1 MNLDLYKHIYL
12 IGVGGIG
19 MSALARYFNSKGKMV
34 CGYDKVK
41 SDLCIELEIEGINIH
56 YSDVVNEIPEPIKN
70 AGFNDILVI
79 YTPAISS
86 ENKVLSFFTNN
97 GFKVYKRAEVL
108 GMISKQ
114 SFTIAV
120 AGTHGKTT
128 TSTILA
134 HILKQAGKESTA
146 FLGGIS
152 RNYNTNLLLA
162 DKGNILIVEADE
174 YDRSFLQLHAD
185 IAIITSVDADHL
197 DVYENKEDLEK
208 AFLQF
213 ATQIKQKGL
222 LLVEESVSI
231 DFPVPEDGAKLTY
244 SATKNADYYAENI
257 KVKDG
262 KMNFDLKALDI
273 MPGMSYE
280 QKQEGLEF
288 ILPGIHNVSNSIAAS
303 AVSCYLGLG
312 CKDIARGLATFK
324 GINRRFDVHL
334 STSKVAYVD
343 DYAHHPEEIFSLL
356 RSVKKMYPNKKI
368 TGVFQPHLFSRT
380 RDFLDG
386 FANALELLDTVL
398 LLDIYPARELPI
410 PGIDSNL
417 LLSKIKKNSKM
428 LCSKKE
434 MHHHISNR
442 DCDVVLTI
450 GAGDIG
456 MEVETVKQN
465 LLNRLKI
472 REL

>member
-34 CGYDKVK
+34 SGYDKVK
-41 SDLCIELEIEGINIH
+41 SELCIELETEGINIH
-56 YSDVVNEIPEPIKN
+56 YSDDVHEIPEPIKN

-86 ENKVLSFFTNN
+86 ENKVLSFFTNK

-134 HILKQAGKESTA
+134 HILKQAGKDSTA

-208 AFLQF
+208 AFVQF

-343 DYAHHPEEIFSLL
+343 DYAHHPEEVSATIGAAKQLFPQRDLT
-356 RSVKKMYPNKKI
+356 V
-368 TGVFQPHLFSRT
+368 VFQPHLFSRT
-380 RDFLDG
+380 QD
-386 FANALELLDTVL
+386 FANEFASSLVEANDLI
-398 LLDIYPARELPI
+398 LLDIYPAREKPI
-410 PGIDSNL
+410 TGVDSQML
-417 LLSKIKKNSKM
+417 LDLCTNPIKEV
-428 LCSKKE
+428 CSKEELLAVLKNKE
-434 MHHHISNR
+434 L
-442 DCDVVLTI
+442 DVLLTL

-456 MEVETVKQN
+456 TLVEPIKH
-465 LLNRLKI
+465 LLN
-472 REL
+472 

>member
-41 SDLCIELEIEGINIH
+41 SELCIELETEGINIH
-56 YSDVVNEIPEPIKN
+56 YTDDVHEIPEPIKN

-86 ENKVLSFFTNN
+86 ENKVLSFFTNK
-97 GFKVYKRAEVL
+97 GFKAYKRAEVL

-134 HILKQAGKESTA
+134 HILKQAGKDSTA

-208 AFLQF
+208 AFVQF

-324 GINRRFDVHL
+324 GINRRFDVHFR
-334 STSKVAYVD
+334 TSKITYVD
-343 DYAHHPEEIFSLL
+343 DYAHHPEEVSATIGAAKQLFPQRDLT
-356 RSVKKMYPNKKI
+356 V
-368 TGVFQPHLFSRT
+368 VFQPHLFSRT
-380 RDFLDG
+380 QD
-386 FANALELLDTVL
+386 FANEFASSLVGANDLI
-398 LLDIYPARELPI
+398 LLDIYPAREKPI
-410 PGIDSNL
+410 TGVDSQML
-417 LLSKIKKNSKM
+417 LDLCTNPIKEVCN
-428 LCSKKE
+428 KE
-434 MHHHISNR
+434 ELL
-442 DCDVVLTI
+442 VVLKNKELDVLLTL

-456 MEVETVKQN
+456 TLVEPIKH
-465 LLNRLKI
+465 LLN
-472 REL
+472 

>member
-34 CGYDKVK
+34 SGYDKVK
-41 SDLCIELEIEGINIH
+41 SELCIELETEGINIH
-56 YSDVVNEIPEPIKN
+56 YSDDVHEIPEPIKN

-86 ENKVLSFFTNN
+86 ENKVLSFFTNK

-134 HILKQAGKESTA
+134 HILKQAGKDSTA

-208 AFLQF
+208 AFVQF

-312 CKDIARGLATFK
+312 CKDIASGLATFK

-334 STSKVAYVD
+334 STSKIAYVD
-343 DYAHHPEEIFSLL
+343 DYAHHPEEVSATIGAAKQLFPQRDLT
-356 RSVKKMYPNKKI
+356 V
-368 TGVFQPHLFSRT
+368 VFQPHLFSRT
-380 RDFLDG
+380 QD
-386 FANALELLDTVL
+386 FANEFASSLVGANDLI
-398 LLDIYPARELPI
+398 LLDIYPAREKPI
-410 PGIDSNL
+410 TGVDSQML
-417 LLSKIKKNSKM
+417 LALCTNPIKEV
-428 LCSKKE
+428 CSKEELLAVLKNKE
-434 MHHHISNR
+434 L
-442 DCDVVLTI
+442 DVLLTL

-456 MEVETVKQN
+456 TLVEPIKH
-465 LLNRLKI
+465 LLN
-472 REL
+472 

>member
-1 MNLDLYKHIYL
+1 MNLDLYKYIYL

-34 CGYDKVK
+34 SGYDKIK
-41 SDLCIELEIEGINIH
+41 SELCIELETEGINIH
-56 YSDVVNEIPEPIKN
+56 YSDDVHEIPEPIKN

-86 ENKVLSFFTNN
+86 ENKVISFFTNK

-152 RNYNTNLLLA
+152 RNYNTNFLLA

-197 DVYENKEDLEK
+197 DIYENKEDLEK
-208 AFLQF
+208 AFVQF

-231 DFPVPEDGAKLTY
+231 DFPVPEDGTKMTY

-262 KMNFDLKALDI
+262 KINFDLKALDI
-273 MPGMSYE
+273 ISGMSFE

-288 ILPGIHNVSNSIAAS
+288 ILPGIHNVSNSIAAL

-312 CKDIARGLATFK
+312 PKDIASGLATFK
-324 GINRRFDVHL
+324 GIYRRFDVHL
-334 STSKVAYVD
+334 RTSKIAYVD
-343 DYAHHPEEIFSLL
+343 DYAHHPEEVSATIGAAKQLFPQRDLT
-356 RSVKKMYPNKKI
+356 V
-368 TGVFQPHLFSRT
+368 VFQPHLFSRT
-380 RDFLDG
+380 QD
-386 FANALELLDTVL
+386 FANEFASSLVGVNDLI
-398 LLDIYPARELPI
+398 LLDIYPAREKPI
-410 PGIDSNL
+410 TGVDSQML
-417 LLSKIKKNSKM
+417 LDLCTNPIKEV
-428 LCSKKE
+428 CSKEELLAVLKNKE
-434 MHHHISNR
+434 L
-442 DCDVVLTI
+442 DVLLTL

-456 MEVETVKQN
+456 TLVEPIKH
-465 LLNRLKI
+465 LLN
-472 REL
+472 

>member
-34 CGYDKVK
+34 SGYDKVK
-41 SDLCIELEIEGINIH
+41 SELCIELETEGINIH
-56 YSDVVNEIPEPIKN
+56 YSDDVHEIPEPIKN

-86 ENKVLSFFTNN
+86 ENKVLSFFTNK

-134 HILKQAGKESTA
+134 HILKQAGKDSTA

-197 DVYENKEDLEK
+197 DVYENKEDLET
-208 AFLQF
+208 AFVQF

-312 CKDIARGLATFK
+312 CKDIASGLATFK

-334 STSKVAYVD
+334 RTSKIAYVD
-343 DYAHHPEEIFSLL
+343 DYAHHPEEVSATIGAAKQLFPQRDLT
-356 RSVKKMYPNKKI
+356 V
-368 TGVFQPHLFSRT
+368 VFQPHLFSRT
-380 RDFLDG
+380 QD
-386 FANALELLDTVL
+386 FANEFASSLVGANDLI
-398 LLDIYPARELPI
+398 LLDIYPAREKPI
-410 PGIDSNL
+410 TGVDSQML
-417 LLSKIKKNSKM
+417 LDLCTNPIKEV
-428 LCSKKE
+428 CSKEELLAVLKNKE
-434 MHHHISNR
+434 L
-442 DCDVVLTI
+442 DVLLTL

-456 MEVETVKQN
+456 TLVEPIKH
-465 LLNRLKI
+465 LLN
-472 REL
+472 

>member
-34 CGYDKVK
+34 SGYDKVK
-41 SDLCIELEIEGINIH
+41 SELCIELETEGINIH
-56 YSDVVNEIPEPIKN
+56 YSDDVHEIPEPIKN

-86 ENKVLSFFTNN
+86 ENKVLSFFTNK

-134 HILKQAGKESTA
+134 HILKQAGKDSTA

-208 AFLQF
+208 AFVQF

-334 STSKVAYVD
+334 STSKIAYVD
-343 DYAHHPEEIFSLL
+343 DYAHHPEEVSATIGAAKQLFPQRDLT
-356 RSVKKMYPNKKI
+356 V
-368 TGVFQPHLFSRT
+368 VFQPHLFSRT
-380 RDFLDG
+380 QD
-386 FANALELLDTVL
+386 FANEFASSLVGANDLI
-398 LLDIYPARELPI
+398 LLDIYPAREKPI
-410 PGIDSNL
+410 TGVDSQML
-417 LLSKIKKNSKM
+417 LDLCTNPIKEV
-428 LCSKKE
+428 CSKEELLAVLKNKE
-434 MHHHISNR
+434 L
-442 DCDVVLTI
+442 DVLLTL

-456 MEVETVKQN
+456 TLVEPIKH
-465 LLNRLKI
+465 LLN
-472 REL
+472 

>member
-1 MNLDLYKHIYL
+1 MNLDLYKYIYL

-34 CGYDKVK
+34 SGYDKIK
-41 SDLCIELEIEGINIH
+41 SELCIELETEGINIH
-56 YSDVVNEIPEPIKN
+56 YSDDVNEIPEPIKN

-86 ENKVLSFFTNN
+86 ENKVISFFTNK

-208 AFLQF
+208 AFVQF

-231 DFPVPEDGAKLTY
+231 DFPAPEDGAKLTY

-334 STSKVAYVD
+334 RTSKIAYVD
-343 DYAHHPEEIFSLL
+343 DYAHHPEEVSATIGAAKQLFPQRDLT
-356 RSVKKMYPNKKI
+356 V
-368 TGVFQPHLFSRT
+368 VFQPHLFSRT
-380 RDFLDG
+380 QD
-386 FANALELLDTVL
+386 FANEFASSLVGANDLI
-398 LLDIYPARELPI
+398 LLDIYPAREKPI
-410 PGIDSNL
+410 TGVDSQML
-417 LLSKIKKNSKM
+417 LDLCTNPIKEV
-428 LCSKKE
+428 CSKEELLAVLKNKE
-434 MHHHISNR
+434 L
-442 DCDVVLTI
+442 DVLLTL

-456 MEVETVKQN
+456 TLVEPIKH
-465 LLNRLKI
+465 LLN
-472 REL
+472 

>member
-19 MSALARYFNSKGKMV
+19 MSALARYFNSTGKMV
-34 CGYDKVK
+34 YGYDKVK
-41 SDLCIELEIEGINIH
+41 SELCIELETEGINIH
-56 YSDVVNEIPEPIKN
+56 YSDDVHEIPEPIKN

-86 ENKVLSFFTNN
+86 DNKELSFFTNK

-208 AFLQF
+208 AFVQF

-334 STSKVAYVD
+334 RTSKITYVD
-343 DYAHHPEEIFSLL
+343 DYAHHPEEVSATIGAAKQLFPQRDLT
-356 RSVKKMYPNKKI
+356 V
-368 TGVFQPHLFSRT
+368 VFQPHLFSRT
-380 RDFLDG
+380 QDFASE
-386 FANALELLDTVL
+386 FASSLVGANDLI
-398 LLDIYPARELPI
+398 LLDIYPAREKPI
-410 PGIDSNL
+410 TGVDSQML
-417 LLSKIKKNSKM
+417 LDLCTNPIKEV
-428 LCSKKE
+428 CSKEELLAVLKNKE
-434 MHHHISNR
+434 L
-442 DCDVVLTI
+442 DVLLTL

-456 MEVETVKQN
+456 TLVEPIKH
-465 LLNRLKI
+465 LLN
-472 REL
+472 

>member
-34 CGYDKVK
+34 SGYDKVK
-41 SDLCIELEIEGINIH
+41 SELCIELETEGINIH
-56 YSDVVNEIPEPIKN
+56 YSDDVHEIPEPIKN

-86 ENKVLSFFTNN
+86 ENKVLSFFTNK

-134 HILKQAGKESTA
+134 HILKQAGKDSTA

-197 DVYENKEDLEK
+197 DIYENKEDLEK
-208 AFLQF
+208 AFVQF

-312 CKDIARGLATFK
+312 CKDIASGLATFK

-334 STSKVAYVD
+334 STSKIAYVD
-343 DYAHHPEEIFSLL
+343 DYAHHPEEVSATIGAAKQLFPQRDLT
-356 RSVKKMYPNKKI
+356 V
-368 TGVFQPHLFSRT
+368 VFQPHLFSRT
-380 RDFLDG
+380 QD
-386 FANALELLDTVL
+386 FANEFASSLVGANDLI
-398 LLDIYPARELPI
+398 LLDIYPAREKPI
-410 PGIDSNL
+410 TGVDSQML
-417 LLSKIKKNSKM
+417 LDLCTNPIKEV
-428 LCSKKE
+428 CSKEELLAVLKNKE
-434 MHHHISNR
+434 L
-442 DCDVVLTI
+442 DVLLTL

-456 MEVETVKQN
+456 TLVEPIKH
-465 LLNRLKI
+465 LLN
-472 REL
+472 

>member
-41 SDLCIELEIEGINIH
+41 SELCIELETEGINIH
-56 YSDVVNEIPEPIKN
+56 YSDDVHEIPEPIKN

-86 ENKVLSFFTNN
+86 ENKVLSFFTNK

-134 HILKQAGKESTA
+134 HILKQAGKDSTA

-197 DVYENKEDLEK
+197 DVYENKEALEK
-208 AFLQF
+208 AFVQF

-334 STSKVAYVD
+334 RTSKIAYVD
-343 DYAHHPEEIFSLL
+343 DYAHHPEEVSATIGAAKQLFPQRDLT
-356 RSVKKMYPNKKI
+356 V
-368 TGVFQPHLFSRT
+368 VFQPHLFSRT
-380 RDFLDG
+380 QD
-386 FANALELLDTVL
+386 FANEFASSLVGANDLI
-398 LLDIYPARELPI
+398 LLDIYPAREKPI
-410 PGIDSNL
+410 TGVDSQML
-417 LLSKIKKNSKM
+417 LDLCTNPIKEV
-428 LCSKKE
+428 CSKEELLAVLKNKE
-434 MHHHISNR
+434 L
-442 DCDVVLTI
+442 DVLLTL

-456 MEVETVKQN
+456 TLVEPIKH
-465 LLNRLKI
+465 LLN
-472 REL
+472 

>member
-34 CGYDKVK
+34 SGYDKVK
-41 SDLCIELEIEGINIH
+41 SELCIELETEGINIH
-56 YSDVVNEIPEPIKN
+56 YSDDVHEIPEPIKN

-86 ENKVLSFFTNN
+86 ENKVLSFFTNK

-208 AFLQF
+208 AFVQF

-312 CKDIARGLATFK
+312 CKDIASGLATFK

-343 DYAHHPEEIFSLL
+343 DYAHHPEEVSATIGAAKQLFPQRDLT
-356 RSVKKMYPNKKI
+356 V
-368 TGVFQPHLFSRT
+368 VFQPHLFSRT
-380 RDFLDG
+380 QD
-386 FANALELLDTVL
+386 FANEFASSLVGANDLI
-398 LLDIYPARELPI
+398 LLDIYPAREKPI
-410 PGIDSNL
+410 TGVDSQMLLDLCTNPIKEVCSKEE
-417 LLSKIKKNSKM
+417 LLSVLKN
-428 LCSKKE
+428 KE
-434 MHHHISNR
+434 L
-442 DCDVVLTI
+442 DVLLTL

-456 MEVETVKQN
+456 TLVEPIKH
-465 LLNRLKI
+465 LLN
-472 REL
+472 

>member
-41 SDLCIELEIEGINIH
+41 SELCIELETEGINIH
-56 YSDVVNEIPEPIKN
+56 YSDDVHEIPEPIKN

-86 ENKVLSFFTNN
+86 ENKVLSFFTNK
-97 GFKVYKRAEVL
+97 GFKAYKRAEVL

-134 HILKQAGKESTA
+134 HILKQAGKDSTA

-197 DVYENKEDLEK
+197 DVYENKEALEK
-208 AFLQF
+208 AFVQF

-334 STSKVAYVD
+334 RTSKIAYVD
-343 DYAHHPEEIFSLL
+343 DYAHHPEEVSATIGAAKQLFPQRDLT
-356 RSVKKMYPNKKI
+356 V
-368 TGVFQPHLFSRT
+368 VFQPHLFSRT
-380 RDFLDG
+380 QD
-386 FANALELLDTVL
+386 FANEFASSLVGANDLI
-398 LLDIYPARELPI
+398 LLDIYPAREKPI
-410 PGIDSNL
+410 TGVDSQML
-417 LLSKIKKNSKM
+417 LDLCTNPIKEV
-428 LCSKKE
+428 CSKEELLAVLKNKE
-434 MHHHISNR
+434 L
-442 DCDVVLTI
+442 DVLLTL

-456 MEVETVKQN
+456 TLVEPIKH
-465 LLNRLKI
+465 LLN
-472 REL
+472 

>member
-41 SDLCIELEIEGINIH
+41 SELCIELETEGINIH
-56 YSDVVNEIPEPIKN
+56 YSDDVHEIPEPIKN

-86 ENKVLSFFTNN
+86 ENKVLSFFTNK
-97 GFKVYKRAEVL
+97 GFKAYKRAEVL

-197 DVYENKEDLEK
+197 DIYENKEDLEK
-208 AFLQF
+208 AFVQF

-334 STSKVAYVD
+334 RTSKITYVD
-343 DYAHHPEEIFSLL
+343 DYAHHPEEVSATIGAAKQLFPQRDLT
-356 RSVKKMYPNKKI
+356 V
-368 TGVFQPHLFSRT
+368 VFQPHLFSRT
-380 RDFLDG
+380 QDFASE
-386 FANALELLDTVL
+386 FASSLVGANDLI
-398 LLDIYPARELPI
+398 LLDIYPAREKPI
-410 PGIDSNL
+410 TGVDSQML
-417 LLSKIKKNSKM
+417 LDLCTNPIKEV
-428 LCSKKE
+428 CSKEELLAVLKNKE
-434 MHHHISNR
+434 L
-442 DCDVVLTI
+442 DVLLTL

-456 MEVETVKQN
+456 TLVEPIKH
-465 LLNRLKI
+465 LLN
-472 REL
+472 

>member
-34 CGYDKVK
+34 SGYDKVK
-41 SDLCIELEIEGINIH
+41 SELCIELETEGINIH
-56 YSDVVNEIPEPIKN
+56 YSDDVHEIPEPIKN

-86 ENKVLSFFTNN
+86 ENKVLSFFTNK

-208 AFLQF
+208 AFVQF

-262 KMNFDLKALDI
+262 KMNFDLKVLDI

-312 CKDIARGLATFK
+312 CKDIASGLATFK

-334 STSKVAYVD
+334 STSKITYVD
-343 DYAHHPEEIFSLL
+343 DYAHHPEEVSATIGAAKQLFPQRDLT
-356 RSVKKMYPNKKI
+356 V
-368 TGVFQPHLFSRT
+368 VFQPHLFSRT
-380 RDFLDG
+380 QD
-386 FANALELLDTVL
+386 FANEFASSLVGANDLI
-398 LLDIYPARELPI
+398 LLDIYPAREKPI
-410 PGIDSNL
+410 TGVDSQML
-417 LLSKIKKNSKM
+417 LDLCTNPIKEV
-428 LCSKKE
+428 CSKEELLAVLKNKE
-434 MHHHISNR
+434 L
-442 DCDVVLTI
+442 DVLLTL

-456 MEVETVKQN
+456 TLVEPIKH
-465 LLNRLKI
+465 LLN
-472 REL
+472 

>member
-34 CGYDKVK
+34 YGYDKVK
-41 SDLCIELEIEGINIH
+41 SELCIELETEGINIH
-56 YSDVVNEIPEPIKN
+56 YSDNVHEIPEPIKN

-86 ENKVLSFFTNN
+86 ENKVLSFFTNK

-197 DVYENKEDLEK
+197 DIYENKEDLEK
-208 AFLQF
+208 AFVQF

-303 AVSCYLGLG
+303 AISCYLGLG

-334 STSKVAYVD
+334 RTSKIAYVD
-343 DYAHHPEEIFSLL
+343 DYAHHPEEVSATIGAAKQLFPQRDLT
-356 RSVKKMYPNKKI
+356 V
-368 TGVFQPHLFSRT
+368 VFQPHLFSRT
-380 RDFLDG
+380 QDFASE
-386 FANALELLDTVL
+386 FASSLVGANDLI
-398 LLDIYPARELPI
+398 LLDIYPAREKPI
-410 PGIDSNL
+410 TGVDSQML
-417 LLSKIKKNSKM
+417 LDLCTNPIKEV
-428 LCSKKE
+428 CSKEELLAVLKNKE
-434 MHHHISNR
+434 L
-442 DCDVVLTI
+442 DVLLTL

-456 MEVETVKQN
+456 TLVEPIKHF
-465 LLNRLKI
+465 LN
-472 REL
+472 

>member
-41 SDLCIELEIEGINIH
+41 SELCIELETEGINIH
-56 YSDVVNEIPEPIKN
+56 YSDDVHEIPEPIKN

-86 ENKVLSFFTNN
+86 ENKVLSFFTNK
-97 GFKVYKRAEVL
+97 GFKAYKRAEVL

-208 AFLQF
+208 AFVQF

-312 CKDIARGLATFK
+312 CKDIAKGLATFK

-343 DYAHHPEEIFSLL
+343 DYAHHPEEVSATIGAAKQLFPQRDLT
-356 RSVKKMYPNKKI
+356 V
-368 TGVFQPHLFSRT
+368 VFQPHLFSRT
-380 RDFLDG
+380 QDFASE
-386 FANALELLDTVL
+386 FASSLVGANDLI
-398 LLDIYPARELPI
+398 LLDIYPAREKPI
-410 PGIDSNL
+410 TGVDSQML
-417 LLSKIKKNSKM
+417 LDLCTNPIKEV
-428 LCSKKE
+428 CSKEELLAVLKNKE
-434 MHHHISNR
+434 L
-442 DCDVVLTI
+442 DVLLTL

-456 MEVETVKQN
+456 TLVEPIKH
-465 LLNRLKI
+465 LLN
-472 REL
+472 

>member
-1 MNLDLYKHIYL
+1 M
-12 IGVGGIG
+12 
-19 MSALARYFNSKGKMV
+19 
-34 CGYDKVK
+34 
-41 SDLCIELEIEGINIH
+41 
-56 YSDVVNEIPEPIKN
+56 
-70 AGFNDILVI
+70 I

-86 ENKVLSFFTNN
+86 ENKVLSFFTNK

-134 HILKQAGKESTA
+134 HILKQAGKDSTA

-208 AFLQF
+208 AFVQF

-343 DYAHHPEEIFSLL
+343 DYAHHPEEVSATIGAAKQLFPQRDLT
-356 RSVKKMYPNKKI
+356 V
-368 TGVFQPHLFSRT
+368 VFQPHLFSRT
-380 RDFLDG
+380 QD
-386 FANALELLDTVL
+386 FANEFASSLVEANDLI
-398 LLDIYPARELPI
+398 LLDIYPAREKPI
-410 PGIDSNL
+410 TGVDSQML
-417 LLSKIKKNSKM
+417 LDLCTNPIKEV
-428 LCSKKE
+428 CSKEELLAVLQNKE
-434 MHHHISNR
+434 L
-442 DCDVVLTI
+442 DVLLTL

-456 MEVETVKQN
+456 TLVEPIKH
-465 LLNRLKI
+465 LLN
-472 REL
+472 

>member
-41 SDLCIELEIEGINIH
+41 SELCIELETEGINIH
-56 YSDVVNEIPEPIKN
+56 YSDDVHEIPEPIKN

-86 ENKVLSFFTNN
+86 ENKVLSFFTNK

-134 HILKQAGKESTA
+134 HILKQAGKDSTA

-208 AFLQF
+208 AFVQF

-312 CKDIARGLATFK
+312 CKDIASGLATFK

-334 STSKVAYVD
+334 STSKIAYVD
-343 DYAHHPEEIFSLL
+343 DYAHHPEEVSATIGAAKQLFPQRDLT
-356 RSVKKMYPNKKI
+356 V
-368 TGVFQPHLFSRT
+368 VFQPHLFSRT
-380 RDFLDG
+380 QD
-386 FANALELLDTVL
+386 FANEFASSLVGANDLI
-398 LLDIYPARELPI
+398 LLDIYPAREKPI
-410 PGIDSNL
+410 TGVDSQML
-417 LLSKIKKNSKM
+417 LDLCTNPIKEV
-428 LCSKKE
+428 CSKEELLAVLKNKE
-434 MHHHISNR
+434 L
-442 DCDVVLTI
+442 DVLLTL

-456 MEVETVKQN
+456 TLVEPIKH
-465 LLNRLKI
+465 LLN
-472 REL
+472 

>member
-41 SDLCIELEIEGINIH
+41 SELCIELETEGINIH
-56 YSDVVNEIPEPIKN
+56 YSDDVNEIPEPIKN
-70 AGFNDILVI
+70 AVFNDILVI

-86 ENKVLSFFTNN
+86 KNEVLSFFTNK

-197 DVYENKEDLEK
+197 DIYENKEDLEK
-208 AFLQF
+208 AFVQF

-262 KMNFDLKALDI
+262 KINFDLKALDI
-273 MPGMSYE
+273 MPGISYE
-280 QKQEGLEF
+280 QIHEGLEF
-288 ILPGIHNVSNSIAAS
+288 ILPGTHNVSNSIAAS

-312 CKDIARGLATFK
+312 PKDIASGLATFK

-334 STSKVAYVD
+334 RTSKIAYVD
-343 DYAHHPEEIFSLL
+343 DYAHHPEEISATIGAAKQLFPQRDLT
-356 RSVKKMYPNKKI
+356 I
-368 TGVFQPHLFSRT
+368 VFQPHLFSRT
-380 RDFLDG
+380 QDLANE
-386 FANALELLDTVL
+386 FASSLVGANNLI
-398 LLDIYPARELPI
+398 LLDIYPAREKPI
-410 PGIDSNL
+410 TGVDSQML
-417 LLSKIKKNSKM
+417 LALCTNPIKEV
-428 LCSKKE
+428 CSKEELLAVLKNKE
-434 MHHHISNR
+434 L
-442 DCDVVLTI
+442 DVLLTL

-456 MEVETVKQN
+456 TLVEPIKH
-465 LLNRLKI
+465 LLN
-472 REL
+472 

>member
-41 SDLCIELEIEGINIH
+41 SELCIELETEGINIH
-56 YSDVVNEIPEPIKN
+56 YSDDVHEIPEPIKN

-86 ENKVLSFFTNN
+86 ENKVLSFFTNK

-208 AFLQF
+208 AFVQF

-334 STSKVAYVD
+334 RTSKITYVD
-343 DYAHHPEEIFSLL
+343 DYAHHPEEVSATIGAAKQLFPQRDLT
-356 RSVKKMYPNKKI
+356 V
-368 TGVFQPHLFSRT
+368 VFQPHLFSRT
-380 RDFLDG
+380 QDFASE
-386 FANALELLDTVL
+386 FASSLVGANDLI
-398 LLDIYPARELPI
+398 LLDIYPAREKPI
-410 PGIDSNL
+410 TGVDSQML
-417 LLSKIKKNSKM
+417 LDLCTNPIKEV
-428 LCSKKE
+428 CSKEELLAVLKNKE
-434 MHHHISNR
+434 L
-442 DCDVVLTI
+442 DVLLTL

-456 MEVETVKQN
+456 TLVEPIKH
-465 LLNRLKI
+465 LLN
-472 REL
+472 

>member
-19 MSALARYFNSKGKMV
+19 MSALARYFNAKGKTV

-41 SDLCIELEIEGINIH
+41 SELCIELETEGINIH
-56 YSDVVNEIPEPIKN
+56 YSDDVHEIPEPIKN

-86 ENKVLSFFTNN
+86 ENKVLSFFTNK

-134 HILKQAGKESTA
+134 HILKQAGKDSTA

-197 DVYENKEDLEK
+197 DIYENKEDLEK
-208 AFLQF
+208 AFVQF

-312 CKDIARGLATFK
+312 CKDIASGLATFK

-334 STSKVAYVD
+334 STSKIAYVD
-343 DYAHHPEEIFSLL
+343 DYAHHPEEVSATIGAAKQLFPQRDLT
-356 RSVKKMYPNKKI
+356 V
-368 TGVFQPHLFSRT
+368 VFQPHLFSRT
-380 RDFLDG
+380 QD
-386 FANALELLDTVL
+386 FANEFASSLVGANDLI
-398 LLDIYPARELPI
+398 LLDIYPAREKPI
-410 PGIDSNL
+410 TGVDSQML
-417 LLSKIKKNSKM
+417 LDLCTNPIKEV
-428 LCSKKE
+428 CSKEELLAVLKNKE
-434 MHHHISNR
+434 L
-442 DCDVVLTI
+442 DVLLTL

-456 MEVETVKQN
+456 TLVEPIKH
-465 LLNRLKI
+465 LLN
-472 REL
+472 

>member
-41 SDLCIELEIEGINIH
+41 SELCIELETEGINIH
-56 YSDVVNEIPEPIKN
+56 YSDDVHEIPEPIKN

-86 ENKVLSFFTNN
+86 ENKVLSFFTNK

-208 AFLQF
+208 AFVQF

-334 STSKVAYVD
+334 RTSKIAYVD
-343 DYAHHPEEIFSLL
+343 DYAHHPEEVSATIGAAKQLFPQRDLT
-356 RSVKKMYPNKKI
+356 V
-368 TGVFQPHLFSRT
+368 VFQPHLFSRT
-380 RDFLDG
+380 QD
-386 FANALELLDTVL
+386 FANEFASSLVGANDLI
-398 LLDIYPARELPI
+398 LLDIYPAREKPI
-410 PGIDSNL
+410 TGVDSQML
-417 LLSKIKKNSKM
+417 LDLCTNPIKEV
-428 LCSKKE
+428 CSKEELLAVLKNKE
-434 MHHHISNR
+434 L
-442 DCDVVLTI
+442 DVLLTL

-456 MEVETVKQN
+456 TLVEPIKH
-465 LLNRLKI
+465 LLN
-472 REL
+472 

>member
-34 CGYDKVK
+34 YGYDKVK
-41 SDLCIELEIEGINIH
+41 SELCIELETEGINIH
-56 YSDVVNEIPEPIKN
+56 YSDDVHEIPEPIKN

-86 ENKVLSFFTNN
+86 ENKVLSFFTNK

-185 IAIITSVDADHL
+185 IAIITSVDTDHL
-197 DVYENKEDLEK
+197 DIYENKEDLEK
-208 AFLQF
+208 AFVQF

-312 CKDIARGLATFK
+312 CKDIAKGLATFK

-343 DYAHHPEEIFSLL
+343 DYAHHPEEVSATIGAAKQLFPQRDLT
-356 RSVKKMYPNKKI
+356 V
-368 TGVFQPHLFSRT
+368 VFQPHLFSRT
-380 RDFLDG
+380 QD
-386 FANALELLDTVL
+386 FANEFASSLVGANDLI
-398 LLDIYPARELPI
+398 LLDIYPARENPI
-410 PGIDSNL
+410 TGVDSQML
-417 LLSKIKKNSKM
+417 LDLCTNPIKEV
-428 LCSKKE
+428 CKKE
-434 MHHHISNR
+434 ELLAVLKNKEL
-442 DCDVVLTI
+442 DVLLTL

-456 MEVETVKQN
+456 TLVEPIKH
-465 LLNRLKI
+465 LLN
-472 REL
+472 

>member
-19 MSALARYFNSKGKMV
+19 MSALARYFNSKGKVV

-41 SDLCIELEIEGINIH
+41 SELCIELETEGINIH
-56 YSDVVNEIPEPIKN
+56 YSDDVNEIPETIKN

-86 ENKVLSFFTNN
+86 ENKVLSFFTNK

-134 HILKQAGKESTA
+134 HILKQAGKDSTA

-208 AFLQF
+208 AFVQF

-334 STSKVAYVD
+334 RTSKIAYVD
-343 DYAHHPEEIFSLL
+343 DYAHHPEEVSATIGAAKQLFPQRDLT
-356 RSVKKMYPNKKI
+356 V
-368 TGVFQPHLFSRT
+368 VFQPHLFSRT
-380 RDFLDG
+380 QD
-386 FANALELLDTVL
+386 FANEFASSLVGVNDLI
-398 LLDIYPARELPI
+398 LLDIYPAREKPI
-410 PGIDSNL
+410 TGVDSQML
-417 LLSKIKKNSKM
+417 LDLCTNPIKEV
-428 LCSKKE
+428 CSKEELLAVLKNKE
-434 MHHHISNR
+434 L
-442 DCDVVLTI
+442 DVLLTL

-456 MEVETVKQN
+456 TLVEPIKH
-465 LLNRLKI
+465 LLN
-472 REL
+472 

>member
-1 MNLDLYKHIYL
+1 MSLDLYKHIYL

-34 CGYDKVK
+34 SGYDKVK
-41 SDLCIELEIEGINIH
+41 SELCIELETEGINIH
-56 YSDVVNEIPEPIKN
+56 YSDDVHEIPEPIKN

-86 ENKVLSFFTNN
+86 ENKVLSFFTNK

-134 HILKQAGKESTA
+134 HILKQAGKDSTA

-208 AFLQF
+208 AFVQF

-312 CKDIARGLATFK
+312 CKDIASGLATFK

-334 STSKVAYVD
+334 STSKITYVD
-343 DYAHHPEEIFSLL
+343 DYAHHPEEVSATIGAAKQLFPQRDLT
-356 RSVKKMYPNKKI
+356 V
-368 TGVFQPHLFSRT
+368 VFQPHLFSRT
-380 RDFLDG
+380 QD
-386 FANALELLDTVL
+386 FANEFASSLVGANDLI
-398 LLDIYPARELPI
+398 LLDIYPAREKPI
-410 PGIDSNL
+410 TGVDSQML
-417 LLSKIKKNSKM
+417 LDLCTNPIKEV
-428 LCSKKE
+428 CSKEELLAVLKNKE
-434 MHHHISNR
+434 L
-442 DCDVVLTI
+442 DVLLTL

-456 MEVETVKQN
+456 TLVEPIKH
-465 LLNRLKI
+465 LLN
-472 REL
+472 

>member
-34 CGYDKVK
+34 SGYDKVK
-41 SDLCIELEIEGINIH
+41 SELCIELETEGIKIH
-56 YSDVVNEIPEPIKN
+56 YSDDVHEIPEPIKN

-86 ENKVLSFFTNN
+86 ENKVLSFFTNK

-134 HILKQAGKESTA
+134 HILKQAGKDSTA

-208 AFLQF
+208 AFVQF

-312 CKDIARGLATFK
+312 CKDIASGLATFK

-334 STSKVAYVD
+334 STSKIAYVD
-343 DYAHHPEEIFSLL
+343 DYAHHPEEVSATIGAAKQLFPQRDLT
-356 RSVKKMYPNKKI
+356 V
-368 TGVFQPHLFSRT
+368 VFQPHLFSRT
-380 RDFLDG
+380 QD
-386 FANALELLDTVL
+386 FANEFASSLVGANDLI
-398 LLDIYPARELPI
+398 LLDIYPAREKPI
-410 PGIDSNL
+410 TGVDSQML
-417 LLSKIKKNSKM
+417 LDLCTNPIKEV
-428 LCSKKE
+428 CSKEELLAVLKNKE
-434 MHHHISNR
+434 L
-442 DCDVVLTI
+442 DVLLTL

-456 MEVETVKQN
+456 TLVEPIKH
-465 LLNRLKI
+465 LLN
-472 REL
+472 

>member
-1 MNLDLYKHIYL
+1 MSLDLYKHIYL

-34 CGYDKVK
+34 SGYDKVK
-41 SDLCIELEIEGINIH
+41 SELCIELETEGINIH
-56 YSDVVNEIPEPIKN
+56 YSDDVHEIPEPIKN

-86 ENKVLSFFTNN
+86 ENKVLSFFTNK

-134 HILKQAGKESTA
+134 HILKQAGKDSTA

-208 AFLQF
+208 AFVQF

-312 CKDIARGLATFK
+312 CKDIASGLATFK

-334 STSKVAYVD
+334 STSKIAYVD
-343 DYAHHPEEIFSLL
+343 DYAHHPEEVSATIGAAKQLFPQRDLT
-356 RSVKKMYPNKKI
+356 V
-368 TGVFQPHLFSRT
+368 VFQPHLFSRT
-380 RDFLDG
+380 QD
-386 FANALELLDTVL
+386 FANEFASSLVGANDLI
-398 LLDIYPARELPI
+398 LLDIYPAREKPI
-410 PGIDSNL
+410 TGVDSQML
-417 LLSKIKKNSKM
+417 LDLCTNPIKEV
-428 LCSKKE
+428 CSKEELLAVLKNKE
-434 MHHHISNR
+434 L
-442 DCDVVLTI
+442 DVLLTL

-456 MEVETVKQN
+456 TLVEPIKH
-465 LLNRLKI
+465 LLN
-472 REL
+472 

>member
-19 MSALARYFNSKGKMV
+19 MSALSRYFNSKGKMV

-41 SDLCIELEIEGINIH
+41 SELCIELETEGINIH
-56 YSDVVNEIPEPIKN
+56 YSDDVNEIPEPIKN
-70 AGFNDILVI
+70 AVFNDILVI

-86 ENKVLSFFTNN
+86 KNEVLSFFTNK

-197 DVYENKEDLEK
+197 DIYENKEDLEK
-208 AFLQF
+208 AFMQF

-262 KMNFDLKALDI
+262 KINFDLKALDI

-280 QKQEGLEF
+280 QIHEGLEF
-288 ILPGIHNVSNSIAAS
+288 ILPGTHNVSNSIAAS

-312 CKDIARGLATFK
+312 PKDIASGLATFK

-334 STSKVAYVD
+334 RTSKIAYVD
-343 DYAHHPEEIFSLL
+343 DYAHHPEEISATIGAAKQLFPQRDLT
-356 RSVKKMYPNKKI
+356 I
-368 TGVFQPHLFSRT
+368 VFQPHLFSRT
-380 RDFLDG
+380 QDLANE
-386 FANALELLDTVL
+386 FASSLVGANNLI
-398 LLDIYPARELPI
+398 LLDIYPAREKPI
-410 PGIDSNL
+410 TGVDSQML
-417 LLSKIKKNSKM
+417 LALCTNPIKEV
-428 LCSKKE
+428 CSKEELLAVLKNKE
-434 MHHHISNR
+434 L
-442 DCDVVLTI
+442 DVLLTL

-456 MEVETVKQN
+456 TLVEPIKH
-465 LLNRLKI
+465 LLN
-472 REL
+472 

>member
-19 MSALARYFNSKGKMV
+19 MSALARYFNSKGKVV

-41 SDLCIELEIEGINIH
+41 SELCIELETEGINIH
-56 YSDVVNEIPEPIKN
+56 YSDDVHEIPEPIKN

-86 ENKVLSFFTNN
+86 ENKVLSFFTNK

-134 HILKQAGKESTA
+134 HILKQGGKESTA

-208 AFLQF
+208 AFVQF

-334 STSKVAYVD
+334 RTSKIAYVD
-343 DYAHHPEEIFSLL
+343 DYAHHPEEVSATIGAAKQLFPQRDLT
-356 RSVKKMYPNKKI
+356 V
-368 TGVFQPHLFSRT
+368 VFQPHLFSRT
-380 RDFLDG
+380 QD
-386 FANALELLDTVL
+386 FANEFASSLVGANDLI
-398 LLDIYPARELPI
+398 LLDIYPAREKPI
-410 PGIDSNL
+410 TGVDSQML
-417 LLSKIKKNSKM
+417 LDLCTNPIKEV
-428 LCSKKE
+428 CSKEELLAVLKNKE
-434 MHHHISNR
+434 L
-442 DCDVVLTI
+442 DVLLTL

-456 MEVETVKQN
+456 TLVEPIKH
-465 LLNRLKI
+465 LLN
-472 REL
+472 

>member
-41 SDLCIELEIEGINIH
+41 SELCIELETEGINIH
-56 YSDVVNEIPEPIKN
+56 YSDDVHEIPEPIKN

-86 ENKVLSFFTNN
+86 DNKELSFFTNK

-134 HILKQAGKESTA
+134 HILKQAGKDSTA

-208 AFLQF
+208 AFVQF

-334 STSKVAYVD
+334 RTSKITYVD
-343 DYAHHPEEIFSLL
+343 DYAHHPEEVSATIGAAKQLFPQRDLT
-356 RSVKKMYPNKKI
+356 V
-368 TGVFQPHLFSRT
+368 VFQPHLFSRT
-380 RDFLDG
+380 QDFASE
-386 FANALELLDTVL
+386 FASSLVGANDLI
-398 LLDIYPARELPI
+398 LLDIYPAREKPI
-410 PGIDSNL
+410 TGVDSQML
-417 LLSKIKKNSKM
+417 LDLCTNPIKEV
-428 LCSKKE
+428 CSKEELLAVLKNKE
-434 MHHHISNR
+434 L
-442 DCDVVLTI
+442 DVLLTL

-456 MEVETVKQN
+456 TLVEPIKH
-465 LLNRLKI
+465 LLN
-472 REL
+472 

>member
-19 MSALARYFNSKGKMV
+19 MSALSRYFNSKGKMV

-41 SDLCIELEIEGINIH
+41 SELCIELETEGINIH
-56 YSDVVNEIPEPIKN
+56 YSDDVNEIPEPIKN
-70 AGFNDILVI
+70 AVFNDILVI

-86 ENKVLSFFTNN
+86 KNEVLSFFTNK

-197 DVYENKEDLEK
+197 DIYENKEDLEK
-208 AFLQF
+208 AFVQF

-343 DYAHHPEEIFSLL
+343 DYAHHPEEVSATIGAAKQLFPQRDLT
-356 RSVKKMYPNKKI
+356 V
-368 TGVFQPHLFSRT
+368 VFQPHLFSRT
-380 RDFLDG
+380 QD
-386 FANALELLDTVL
+386 FANEFASSLVEANDLI
-398 LLDIYPARELPI
+398 LLDIYPAREKPI
-410 PGIDSNL
+410 TGVDSQML
-417 LLSKIKKNSKM
+417 LDLCTNPIKEI
-428 LCSKKE
+428 CSKEELLAVLQNKE
-434 MHHHISNR
+434 L
-442 DCDVVLTI
+442 DVLLTL

-456 MEVETVKQN
+456 TLVEPIKH
-465 LLNRLKI
+465 LLN
-472 REL
+472 

>member
-41 SDLCIELEIEGINIH
+41 SELCIELETEGINIH
-56 YSDVVNEIPEPIKN
+56 YSDDVHEIPEPIKN

-86 ENKVLSFFTNN
+86 ENKVLSFFTNK

-185 IAIITSVDADHL
+185 IAIITSVDTDHL
-197 DVYENKEDLEK
+197 DIYENKEDLEK
-208 AFLQF
+208 AFVQF

-231 DFPVPEDGAKLTY
+231 DFPAPEDGAKLTY

-334 STSKVAYVD
+334 RTSKIAYVD
-343 DYAHHPEEIFSLL
+343 DYAHHPEEVSATIGAAKQLFPQRDLT
-356 RSVKKMYPNKKI
+356 V
-368 TGVFQPHLFSRT
+368 VFQPHLFSRT
-380 RDFLDG
+380 QD
-386 FANALELLDTVL
+386 FANEFASSLVGANDLI
-398 LLDIYPARELPI
+398 LLDIYPAREKPI
-410 PGIDSNL
+410 TGVDSQML
-417 LLSKIKKNSKM
+417 LDLCTNPIKEV
-428 LCSKKE
+428 CSKEELLAVLKNKE
-434 MHHHISNR
+434 L
-442 DCDVVLTI
+442 DVLLTL

-456 MEVETVKQN
+456 TLVEPIKH
-465 LLNRLKI
+465 LLN
-472 REL
+472 

>member
-34 CGYDKVK
+34 SGYDKVK
-41 SDLCIELEIEGINIH
+41 SELCIELETEGINIH
-56 YSDVVNEIPEPIKN
+56 YSDDVHEIPEPIKN

-86 ENKVLSFFTNN
+86 ENKVLSFFTNK

-134 HILKQAGKESTA
+134 HILKQAGKDSTA

-208 AFLQF
+208 AFVQF

-312 CKDIARGLATFK
+312 CKDIASGLATFK

-334 STSKVAYVD
+334 RTSKIAYVD
-343 DYAHHPEEIFSLL
+343 DYAHHPEEVSATIGAAKQLFPQRDLT
-356 RSVKKMYPNKKI
+356 V
-368 TGVFQPHLFSRT
+368 VFQPHLFSRT
-380 RDFLDG
+380 QD
-386 FANALELLDTVL
+386 FANEFASSLVGANDLI
-398 LLDIYPARELPI
+398 LLDIYPAREKPI
-410 PGIDSNL
+410 TGVDSQML
-417 LLSKIKKNSKM
+417 LDLCTNPIKEV
-428 LCSKKE
+428 CSKEELLAVLKNKE
-434 MHHHISNR
+434 L
-442 DCDVVLTI
+442 DVLLTL

-456 MEVETVKQN
+456 TLVEPIKH
-465 LLNRLKI
+465 LLN
-472 REL
+472 

>member
-41 SDLCIELEIEGINIH
+41 SELCIELETEGINIH
-56 YSDVVNEIPEPIKN
+56 YSDDVHEIPEPIKN

-86 ENKVLSFFTNN
+86 ENKVLSFFTNK

-134 HILKQAGKESTA
+134 HILKQAGKDSTA

-197 DVYENKEDLEK
+197 DIYENKEDLEK
-208 AFLQF
+208 AFVQF

-334 STSKVAYVD
+334 RTSKIAYVD
-343 DYAHHPEEIFSLL
+343 DYAHHPEEVSATIGAAKQLFPQRDLT
-356 RSVKKMYPNKKI
+356 V
-368 TGVFQPHLFSRT
+368 VFQPHLFSRT
-380 RDFLDG
+380 QD
-386 FANALELLDTVL
+386 FANEFASSLVGANDLI
-398 LLDIYPARELPI
+398 LLDIYPAREKPI
-410 PGIDSNL
+410 TGVDSQML
-417 LLSKIKKNSKM
+417 LDLCTNPIKEV
-428 LCSKKE
+428 CSKEELLAVLKNKE
-434 MHHHISNR
+434 L
-442 DCDVVLTI
+442 DVLLTL

-456 MEVETVKQN
+456 TLVEPIKH
-465 LLNRLKI
+465 LLN
-472 REL
+472 

>member
-41 SDLCIELEIEGINIH
+41 SELCIELETEGINIH
-56 YSDVVNEIPEPIKN
+56 YSDDVNEIPETIKN

-86 ENKVLSFFTNN
+86 ENKVLSFFTNK

-197 DVYENKEDLEK
+197 DIYENKEDLEK
-208 AFLQF
+208 AFVQF
-213 ATQIKQKGL
+213 TTQIKQKGL

-231 DFPVPEDGAKLTY
+231 DFPIPEDGAKLTY

-262 KMNFDLKALDI
+262 KMNFDLKALDT

-280 QKQEGLEF
+280 KKQEDLEF

-334 STSKVAYVD
+334 RTSKVAYVD
-343 DYAHHPEEIFSLL
+343 DYAHHPEEVSATIGAAKQLFPQRDLT
-356 RSVKKMYPNKKI
+356 V
-368 TGVFQPHLFSRT
+368 VFQPHLFSRT
-380 RDFLDG
+380 QD
-386 FANALELLDTVL
+386 FANEFASSLVGANDLI
-398 LLDIYPARELPI
+398 LLDIYPAREKPI
-410 PGIDSNL
+410 TGVDSQML
-417 LLSKIKKNSKM
+417 LALCTNPIKEV
-428 LCSKKE
+428 CSKEEILDVLKNKE
-434 MHHHISNR
+434 L
-442 DCDVVLTI
+442 DVLLTL

-456 MEVETVKQN
+456 TLVEPIKH
-465 LLNRLKI
+465 LLN
-472 REL
+472 

>member
-1 MNLDLYKHIYL
+1 
-12 IGVGGIG
+12 
-19 MSALARYFNSKGKMV
+19 
-34 CGYDKVK
+34 
-41 SDLCIELEIEGINIH
+41 
-56 YSDVVNEIPEPIKN
+56 
-70 AGFNDILVI
+70 
-79 YTPAISS
+79 
-86 ENKVLSFFTNN
+86 
-97 GFKVYKRAEVL
+97 
-108 GMISKQ
+108 MISKQ

-197 DVYENKEDLEK
+197 DIYENKEDLEK
-208 AFLQF
+208 AFVQF

-262 KMNFDLKALDI
+262 KINFDLKALDI
-273 MPGMSYE
+273 MPGISYE
-280 QKQEGLEF
+280 QIHEGLEF
-288 ILPGIHNVSNSIAAS
+288 ILPGTHNVSNSIAAS

-312 CKDIARGLATFK
+312 PKDIASGLATFK

-334 STSKVAYVD
+334 RTSKIAYVD
-343 DYAHHPEEIFSLL
+343 DYAHHPEEISATIGAAKQLFPQRDLT
-356 RSVKKMYPNKKI
+356 I
-368 TGVFQPHLFSRT
+368 VFQPHLFSRT
-380 RDFLDG
+380 QDLANE
-386 FANALELLDTVL
+386 FASSLVGANNLI
-398 LLDIYPARELPI
+398 LLDIYPAREKPI
-410 PGIDSNL
+410 TGVDSQML
-417 LLSKIKKNSKM
+417 LALCTNPIKEV
-428 LCSKKE
+428 CSKEELLAVLKNKE
-434 MHHHISNR
+434 L
-442 DCDVVLTI
+442 DVLLTL

-456 MEVETVKQN
+456 TLVEPIKH
-465 LLNRLKI
+465 LLN
-472 REL
+472 